1 MKLFYAQQIKNGT
14 EIDSKTVFLCEK
26 IQEKFCTLKF
36 ELETVSTQIFFKK
49 YNTQPFLIPHF
60 GTHHGIRWFP
70 NTTPQLK

>member
-1 MKLFYAQQIKNGT
+1 MDNVLAEDVKEDIA
-14 EIDSKTVFLCEK
+14 
-26 IQEKFCTLKF
+26 